1 MSAPEVIAE
10 AIQTV
15 LRREQIDDAYEKLK
29 DLTQGQDLEKQDFI
43 AFIESIDVSD
53 SVKQELLNLAPDNYL
68 GFATILAKKV

>member
-1 MSAPEVIAE
+1 MIAE

-29 DLTQGQDLEKQDFI
+29 NLTQGKDLRRQDLI
-43 AFIESIDVSD
+43 AFIESIDVPD